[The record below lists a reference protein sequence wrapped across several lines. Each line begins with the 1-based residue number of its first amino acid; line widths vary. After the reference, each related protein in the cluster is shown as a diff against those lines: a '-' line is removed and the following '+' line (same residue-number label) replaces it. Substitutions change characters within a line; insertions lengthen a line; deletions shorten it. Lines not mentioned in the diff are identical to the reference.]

1 MNNKLN
7 NVGGVIRLELFSVF
21 VIISSFT
28 ISYIFISKAIFQKEY
43 YGLCIP
49 FGLFLGAYSLWTK
62 LKNDSQYYI

>member
-21 VIISSFT
+21 VIISSST

-43 YGLCIP
+43 YGLFGICIP
-49 FGLFLGAYSLWTK
+49 LGFFLGAYSLWTK
-62 LKNDSQYYI
+62 LKNE